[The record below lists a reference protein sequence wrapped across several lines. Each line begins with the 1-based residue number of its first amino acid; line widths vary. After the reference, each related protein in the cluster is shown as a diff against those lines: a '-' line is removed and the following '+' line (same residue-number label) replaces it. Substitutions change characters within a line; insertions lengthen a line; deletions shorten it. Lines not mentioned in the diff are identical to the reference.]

1 MPVSC
6 HELPLCDITRVGGRG
21 WGAQTICEKWSEGKD
36 LVLDCRCWFD
46 GNSFVLEASC
56 V

>member
-6 HELPLCDITRVGGRG
+6 HELPLCDITRG
-21 WGAQTICEKWSEGKD
+21 GAQTICEKWSEGKD
-36 LVLDCRCWFD
+36 LVLDCRWFD